1 MNEQPVFNYLGEQ
14 IQSSIDVLKQKSAS
28 NKNKTRWVNGLSI
41 ALGALIT
48 LTLGLDIADA
58 YSDYQKNLALVFG
71 ALLTFVNGWNAFFD
85 YKKLWSRQK
94 STLLDLY
101 QLRNEL
107 GYRSAKEDY
116 EISDL
121 FDKYQRI
128 WEKNGNEWRTI
139 IKTSSNKIDACKKDD

>member
-1 MNEQPVFNYLGEQ
+1 MKNKSEFDYLEQQVK
-14 IQSSIDVLKQKSAS
+14 SSINVLKEKSQI

-48 LTLGLDIADA
+48 LTLGLDLADA
-58 YSDYQKNLALVFG
+58 YSDYQKNLALIFG
-71 ALLTFVNGWNAFFD
+71 ALLTIVNGWNAFFD

-139 IKTSSNKIDACKKDD
+139 IRTSSNKIDAFKKDD